1 MEKGVTNLNRFL
13 LEQQREYPGGA
24 TGGFT
29 ILIESIGFASKI
41 ISREVNKAGIVNII
55 GKAQSTNVHGEDQ
68 QKLDVYADKKMIQAL
83 DHLGKLCA
91 MASEENDDPIMIPD
105 KYPRGKYL
113 VVFDPPLDGSSNIDV
128 NISIGTIFGIY
139 KRKDGR
145 EGDGCCEE
153 FYQPGKDMVAAG
165 YILYGSST
173 MMVYSSGNGVHG
185 FTLDPSVGEY
195 ILSHPNMKMP
205 EKGKIYS
212 MNESNYNLWDSATKR
227 YLSHIKNDLE
237 TKYTSRYI
245 GSLVADFHR
254 TFLKAV
260 YLSTLKIRITQEG
273 N

>member
-1 MEKGVTNLNRFL
+1 
-13 LEQQREYPGGA
+13 
-24 TGGFT
+24 
-29 ILIESIGFASKI
+29 
-41 ISREVNKAGIVNII
+41 
-55 GKAQSTNVHGEDQ
+55 
-68 QKLDVYADKKMIQAL
+68 
-83 DHLGKLCA
+83 

-113 VVFDPPLDGSSNIDV
+113 VVFDPLDGSSNIDV

-227 YLSHIKNDLE
+227 YLSHIKKMIWKQNTPQDISAHSWQIFIE
-237 TKYTSRYI
+237 
-245 GSLVADFHR
+245 

>member
-1 MEKGVTNLNRFL
+1 M
-13 LEQQREYPGGA
+13 
-24 TGGFT
+24 
-29 ILIESIGFASKI
+29 
-41 ISREVNKAGIVNII
+41 
-55 GKAQSTNVHGEDQ
+55 
-68 QKLDVYADKKMIQAL
+68 
-83 DHLGKLCA
+83 
-91 MASEENDDPIMIPD
+91 
-105 KYPRGKYL
+105 
-113 VVFDPPLDGSSNIDV
+113 

-227 YLSHIKNDLE
+227 YLSHIK
-237 TKYTSRYI
+237 K
-245 GSLVADFHR
+245 
-254 TFLKAV
+254 
-260 YLSTLKIRITQEG
+260 
-273 N
+273 